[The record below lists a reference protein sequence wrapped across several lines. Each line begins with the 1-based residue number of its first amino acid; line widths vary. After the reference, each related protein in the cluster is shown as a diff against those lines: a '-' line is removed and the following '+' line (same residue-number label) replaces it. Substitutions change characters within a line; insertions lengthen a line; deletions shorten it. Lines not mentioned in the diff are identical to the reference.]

1 VGNLADIHAGA
12 GADYLLGV
20 AFFADEAVEDADEF
34 FLGDSAKVIE
44 GLEGA
49 GDVGA
54 CHGKGDIIPAGEVAG
69 VDFNLIGELGAG
81 DETVAREG
89 NLEQVFDEPGKELLA
104 LLEFAV
110 GGTAGGFGG
119 AAGGALGL
127 GEEVEGKTGAGGNH
141 LFEGKS
147 VAFGVIGFQLGGE
160 DFPFFALV
168 GDKDGARRGRIGGK
182 LGLTGAA
189 GGFVGVQAFDDV
201 EEGVAVAVEA
211 DAVIEEGGV
220 AGEPLEDGGKVGFPP
235 YGAGGLVYGI
245 VHNSVREIIKTLSF
259 RAVSRINKRVK
270 VRTAFKSV
278 AFFLFNIGLF
288 GLDFVDEG
296 GGDGAEVGHTAGIG
310 AEEDEEVAR
319 AGELVADFDEAG
331 IEVVEAVGPEVFEE
345 GVGDFIGA
353 GDGEAAADDVLAGDF
368 GDAAGEGVEAPGVE
382 ALLLEFL
389 AGVLVAV
396 EIGGVEGDGADE
408 EFGFGFGEGEGFDWA
423 TRIGRCGGSIGR
435 CAGKGKKQ
443 SFDAVE
449 NGHRV
454 STDDGNNRTYVS
466 CFKY

>member
-1 VGNLADIHAGA
+1 MGNLADIHAGA

-20 AFFADEAVEDADEF
+20 AFFADEAVEDADKF
-34 FLGDSAKVIE
+34 FLGDRAEVIE
-44 GLEGA
+44 GLERA

-54 CHGKGDIIPAGEVAG
+54 CHGEGDIIPAGEVAG

-89 NLEQVFDEPGKELLA
+89 NFEQVFDEPGEELLA

-147 VAFGVIGFQLGGE
+147 IAFGVIGFQLGGE
-160 DFPFFALV
+160 DFPFFTLV
-168 GDKDGARRGRIGGK
+168 GDKDGTRRGGIGGK

-189 GGFVGVQAFDDV
+189 GGFVGVLAFDDV

-211 DAVIEEGGV
+211 NAVIEEGGI
-220 AGEPLEDGGKVGFPP
+220 AGEPFEDGGKVGFPP

-245 VHNSVREIIKTLSF
+245 VHNSVREIIKALSF

-270 VRTAFKSV
+270 VRTAFKSI
-278 AFFLFNIGLF
+278 AFFLFNIRLF

-296 GGDGAEVGHTAGIG
+296 GGDRAEVGHAAGIG
-310 AEEDEEVAR
+310 AEEDEEVSG

-331 IEVVEAVGPEVFEE
+331 IEMVEAVGPEVFEE
-345 GVGDFIGA
+345 GVGGFIGA

-368 GDAAGEGVEAPGVE
+368 GDAAGEGV
-382 ALLLEFL
+382 
-389 AGVLVAV
+389 
-396 EIGGVEGDGADE
+396 
-408 EFGFGFGEGEGFDWA
+408 
-423 TRIGRCGGSIGR
+423 
-435 CAGKGKKQ
+435 
-443 SFDAVE
+443 
-449 NGHRV
+449 
-454 STDDGNNRTYVS
+454 
-466 CFKY
+466 